1 MMQGHIG
8 MRPGKR
14 GDSWFYKI
22 YLGRDPVTGK
32 KKDEKRRGFA
42 TKAEAKA
49 EMELRISAL
58 MQERSIKRIQT
69 FLPMMPGLVAPASLT
84 PPSPL
89 NPLTVADLLHKW
101 LEESVAITTKG
112 STPDSY
118 RRIVEVVIIP
128 ALGHIYLHE
137 LQHAH
142 IQEWVKAMQAPSD
155 NGKTL
160 SASTIHNYSARLK
173 TALNYAKKKLKIIS
187 DNPAIDIDLPPVKK
201 KRHIAVSPDQVIE
214 ILDALLGARWYM
226 PTFIGFHTGLRIG
239 ELTGLPWTCIDF
251 DACTLEVRYGLVS
264 KKGKGLV
271 LGEPKT
277 ESSYRTIALNKAS
290 VKALRKHQG
299 RQKEDFASLGKR
311 WSADV
316 PVFANTIGT
325 YMNPKAISEAFSSV
339 ARQLKYKLTFHDTRH
354 AHATILLKAGVPM
367 KVVSERLGHSGIVMT
382 MDLYAH
388 VLEGMDKDAAEAF
401 GDEIDLHGLI

>member
-173 TALNYAKKKLKIIS
+173 TALNYAKKEIE
-187 DNPAIDIDLPPVKK
+187 DNL
-201 KRHIAVSPDQVIE
+201 
-214 ILDALLGARWYM
+214 
-226 PTFIGFHTGLRIG
+226 
-239 ELTGLPWTCIDF
+239 
-251 DACTLEVRYGLVS
+251 
-264 KKGKGLV
+264 
-271 LGEPKT
+271 
-277 ESSYRTIALNKAS
+277 
-290 VKALRKHQG
+290 
-299 RQKEDFASLGKR
+299 
-311 WSADV
+311 
-316 PVFANTIGT
+316 
-325 YMNPKAISEAFSSV
+325 
-339 ARQLKYKLTFHDTRH
+339 
-354 AHATILLKAGVPM
+354 
-367 KVVSERLGHSGIVMT
+367 
-382 MDLYAH
+382 
-388 VLEGMDKDAAEAF
+388 
-401 GDEIDLHGLI
+401 